1 MTNKAQRIILFGGLV
16 LCLIC
21 GGLIWNSYSNSKQTA
36 DTIVG
41 SSLQYFELS
50 KTRLVFDP
58 KRKKGVVWRFQYS
71 HPTILDA
78 NFDIYT
84 SPFGALYITNPTD
97 LYDRLRA
104 NEEMAVHPYAK

>member
-1 MTNKAQRIILFGGLV
+1 MTNKSQRVTLFGGLL
-16 LCLIC
+16 LCLVC
-21 GGLIWNSYSNSKQTA
+21 AGVIWSSYSHSKKTA
-36 DTIVG
+36 DTLVG

-50 KTRLVFDP
+50 KARLVFDP
-58 KRKKGVVWRFQYS
+58 TRNRSIVWHFQYS
-71 HPTILDA
+71 HPTVFDA

-104 NEEMAVHPYAK
+104 NEKKSVHPYAK